1 MGKKHREMTIIVLIK
16 QRRLKEKEH
25 KHSDYFKYFT
35 IAKCLSFFFAAKAGA
50 LSKVCQVTGLNP
62 HCTGTRPERE
72 HKDCGFVVL

>member
-1 MGKKHREMTIIVLIK
+1 MTFFMS
-16 QRRLKEKEH
+16 H
-25 KHSDYFKYFT
+25 FTYFKYFT
-35 IAKCLSFFFAAKAGA
+35 IAKCLFFFAAKAGA